1 MIGRTV
7 SHYRVLEKLGGGGM
21 GVVYK
26 AEDTKLGRLA
36 ALKFL
41 VGAGG
46 ARPADEAERRSALQI
61 DPVSLERFKREA
73 CAASALDHPNICT
86 IYEIAEHHGQP
97 FIAMQYLE
105 GQTLKDRIAVGARGA
120 GPPEQG
126 ERRSPLQ
133 MDTLLDLAIQIA
145 DALDAA
151 HQKGIIHRDIKPA
164 NIFITSRGQA
174 KILDFGLAKLTGSA
188 GFQPASQ
195 GQQDAGATAAA
206 DAAGPTASIEPEHL
220 TSPGVTM
227 GTVAYMSPEQ
237 ARGEKLDART
247 DLFSFGVVLYEM
259 ATGKLPFNGTT
270 SAAIFGAILHE
281 APTPPSRLNPDLP
294 PKLEE
299 ILNKAL
305 EKDRDLRCQSAAEI
319 RADLKRLKRDTDSGR
334 SPAGAATFDR
344 QGDET
349 SSPKAP
355 LQRKPSKTID
365 SLLVLPFVNASGD
378 PEMEYLSDGITEAI
392 MNSLAQLPKLRV
404 LPRNTAFRYKGREAD
419 AQGVGRGLN
428 VRAVLT
434 GRVMQR
440 GDALIVSAELM
451 DVAQEAQLWGERYNR
466 KLDDIFEVQ
475 AEVARQ
481 ISEKLRLR
489 LTPEEKKRLA
499 KQPTHNREAYQLFLK
514 AQYFANKWTPEGL
527 RQGMAY
533 ARQAI
538 EADPG
543 YAAAYAWIAFTYVML
558 GMFGSLPPSE
568 AAPKAKAAALRAL
581 EIDESLAEAH
591 TALGLECFYEWD
603 WSGAERSLKRA
614 LEINPNYAWAHSWY
628 GLWLLYMGRHREA
641 LAEVHRSI
649 ELDPLSANFSHTLG
663 LMFYF
668 VRDYDRASEQLQKAL
683 ELDPN
688 LVVAHAVLA
697 RVYSEKGMHKEAI
710 RECDQ
715 ATHLSGGASLSKVT
729 LGAVLA
735 KAGQLDE
742 ARKNLEE
749 LKRQPKLDTLSE
761 VFVAGLHATLGEKDE
776 AFELLEK
783 AYGQHNPWLGR
794 LRFPPFESLRDDPRF
809 ADLCRR
815 IGLPQAPGGG

>member
-1 MIGRTV
+1 
-7 SHYRVLEKLGGGGM
+7 M

-188 GFQPASQ
+188 AFQPASQ

-259 ATGKLPFNGTT
+259 ATGKLPFEGTT

-344 QGDET
+344 HGDET
-349 SSPKAP
+349 NSLKAP
-355 LQRKPSKTID
+355 SQRRPSKTID

-392 MNSLAQLPKLRV
+392 MNSLAQFPKLRV

-419 AQGVGRGLN
+419 AQGVGRELN

-543 YAAAYAWIAFTYVML
+543 YAAAYAWIAFTYGNL
-558 GMFGSLPPSE
+558 ATFGTLPPSE

-581 EIDESLAEAH
+581 EIDESLADAH
-591 TALGLECFYEWD
+591 TALGALQAYYEWD
-603 WSGAERSLKRA
+603 LRGAERSLKRA
-614 LEINPNYAWAHSWY
+614 LELDPNYAWAHYYY
-628 GLWLLYMGRHREA
+628 GYWLLITGGHDEA
-641 LAEVHRSI
+641 LAEMHRSV
-649 ELDPLSANFSHTLG
+649 ELDPLSVNFSNSLG
-663 LMFYF
+663 YLFYLL
-668 VRDYDRASEQLQKAL
+668 RDYDRALEQYQKTL
-683 ELDPN
+683 ELDPKFI
-688 LVVAHAVLA
+688 LAHLGLG
-697 RVYSEKGMHKEAI
+697 RVYSEKGMHEEGI
-710 RECDQ
+710 RESEE
-715 ATHLSGGASLSKVT
+715 AVRLSGGAPYSKASLGLS
-729 LGAVLA
+729 LA

-742 ARKNLEE
+742 AHKILEE
-749 LKRQPKLDTLSE
+749 LKRQPKQENIADHL
-761 VFVAGLHATLGEKDE
+761 VPALHATLGEKDE
-776 AFELLEK
+776 AFAILER
-783 AYGQHNPWLGR
+783 AYEKHNVWLVY
-794 LRFPPFESLRDDPRF
+794 LSTPSFDSLRDDPRF

-815 IGLPQAPGGG
+815 IGLPQAPGRA

>member
-1 MIGRTV
+1 MIGETV
-7 SHYRVLEKLGGGGM
+7 SHYRILEKLGGGGM

-26 AEDTKLGRLA
+26 AEDTKLGRLV

-41 VGAGG
+41 PEEPSKDRQA
-46 ARPADEAERRSALQI
+46 
-61 DPVSLERFKREA
+61 LERFKREA
-73 CAASALDHPNICT
+73 RAASALNHPNVCT
-86 IYEIAEHHGQP
+86 IYDIGEYEGQP
-97 FIAMQYLE
+97 FIAMELLE
-105 GQTLKDRIAVGARGA
+105 GQTLKQCVVGK
-120 GPPEQG
+120 PFKTDE
-126 ERRSPLQ
+126 
-133 MDTLLDLAIQIA
+133 LLDLAIQIA

-151 HQKGIIHRDIKPA
+151 HAKGIVHRDIKPA
-164 NIFITSRGQA
+164 NIFITTRGQA
-174 KILDFGLAKLTGSA
+174 KVLDFGLAKLVPKPTRVAEGIGISALPTGSV
-188 GFQPASQ
+188 
-195 GQQDAGATAAA
+195 
-206 DAAGPTASIEPEHL
+206 EPEHL
-220 TSPGVTM
+220 TSPGVAM

-259 ATGKLPFNGTT
+259 ATGKLPFEGPT

-294 PKLEE
+294 SRLEE

-355 LQRKPSKTID
+355 LQRRPSKTID
-365 SLLVLPFVNASGD
+365 SLFVLPFVNASGD

-419 AQGVGRGLN
+419 AQGVGRELN

-543 YAAAYAWIAFTYVML
+543 YAAAYAWIAFTYGNL
-558 GMFGSLPPSE
+558 ATFGTLPPSE

-581 EIDESLAEAH
+581 EIDESLADAH
-591 TALGLECFYEWD
+591 TALGALQAYYEWD
-603 WSGAERSLKRA
+603 LRGAERSLKRA
-614 LEINPNYAWAHSWY
+614 LELNPNYAWAHYYY
-628 GLWLLYMGRHREA
+628 GYWLLITGGHEEA
-641 LAEVHRSI
+641 LAEMHRSV
-649 ELDPLSANFSHTLG
+649 ELDPLSVNFSSSLG
-663 LMFYF
+663 YLFYLL
-668 VRDYDRASEQLQKAL
+668 RDYDRALEQYQKTL
-683 ELDPN
+683 ELDPKFI
-688 LVVAHAVLA
+688 LAHLTLG
-697 RVYSEKGMHKEAI
+697 RVYSEKGMHEEGI
-710 RECDQ
+710 RESEE
-715 ATHLSGGASLSKVT
+715 AVRLSGGAPYSKASLGLS
-729 LGAVLA
+729 LA

-742 ARKNLEE
+742 AHKILEE
-749 LKRQPKLDTLSE
+749 LKRQPKQENIADHL
-761 VFVAGLHATLGEKDE
+761 VPALHATLGEKDE
-776 AFELLEK
+776 AFAILER
-783 AYGQHNPWLGR
+783 AYEKHNVWLVYLSTPSFDG
-794 LRFPPFESLRDDPRF
+794 LRDDPRF

-815 IGLPQAPGGG
+815 IGLPESVSTQTRDVGKSSSHL

>member
-1 MIGRTV
+1 MVGQTV
-7 SHYRVLEKLGGGGM
+7 SHYRILEKLGGGGM

-26 AEDTKLGRLA
+26 AADTKLNRPV

-41 VGAGG
+41 PEELSKDRQA
-46 ARPADEAERRSALQI
+46 
-61 DPVSLERFKREA
+61 LERFQREA
-73 CAASALDHPNICT
+73 QAASALNHPNICT
-86 IYEIAEHHGQP
+86 IYDIDEHEGQP
-97 FIAMQYLE
+97 FIAMECLE
-105 GQTLKDRIAVGARGA
+105 GQTLKQHIAGKPFRVD
-120 GPPEQG
+120 E
-126 ERRSPLQ
+126 
-133 MDTLLDLAIQIA
+133 LLDLAIQVA

-164 NIFITSRGQA
+164 NIFVTHRGQA
-174 KILDFGLAKLTGSA
+174 KILDFGLAKLTGLGTRGS
-188 GFQPASQ
+188 GF
-195 GQQDAGATAAA
+195 GKDAAA
-206 DAAGPTASIEPEHL
+206 TAGPTVSIEPEHL
-220 TSPGVTM
+220 TSPGGAL

-237 ARGEKLDART
+237 ARGQELDART

-259 ATGKLPFNGTT
+259 ATGKLPFEGPT

-319 RADLKRLKRDTDSGR
+319 RADLKRLKRDADSGR

-344 QGDET
+344 HGDET
-349 SSPKAP
+349 NSLKAP
-355 LQRKPSKTID
+355 SQRRSSKTID

-419 AQGVGRGLN
+419 AQGVGRELN

-543 YAAAYAWIAFTYVML
+543 YAAAYAWIAFTYGNL
-558 GMFGSLPPSE
+558 ATFGTLPPSE

-581 EIDESLAEAH
+581 EIDESLADAH
-591 TALGLECFYEWD
+591 TALGALQAYYEWD
-603 WSGAERSLKRA
+603 LRGAERSLKRA
-614 LEINPNYAWAHSWY
+614 LELDPNYAWAHYYY
-628 GLWLLYMGRHREA
+628 GYWLLITGGHDEA
-641 LAEVHRSI
+641 LAEMHRSV
-649 ELDPLSANFSHTLG
+649 ELDPLSVNFSNSLG
-663 LMFYF
+663 YLFYLL
-668 VRDYDRASEQLQKAL
+668 RDYDRALEQYQKTL
-683 ELDPN
+683 ELDPKFI
-688 LVVAHAVLA
+688 LAHLGLG
-697 RVYSEKGMHKEAI
+697 RVYSEKGMHEEGI
-710 RECDQ
+710 RESEE
-715 ATHLSGGASLSKVT
+715 AVRLSGGAPYSKASLGLS
-729 LGAVLA
+729 LA

-742 ARKNLEE
+742 AHKILEE
-749 LKRQPKLDTLSE
+749 LKRQPKQENIADHL
-761 VFVAGLHATLGEKDE
+761 VPALHATLGEKDE
-776 AFELLEK
+776 AFAILER
-783 AYGQHNPWLGR
+783 AYEKHNVWLVY
-794 LRFPPFESLRDDPRF
+794 LSTPSFDSLRDDPRF

-815 IGLPQAPGGG
+815 IGLPQAPGRG

>member
-1 MIGRTV
+1 MVGQTV
-7 SHYRVLEKLGGGGM
+7 SHYRILEKLGGGGM

-26 AEDTKLGRLA
+26 AADTKLNRPV

-41 VGAGG
+41 PEELSKDRQA
-46 ARPADEAERRSALQI
+46 
-61 DPVSLERFKREA
+61 LERFQREA
-73 CAASALDHPNICT
+73 QAASALNHPNICT
-86 IYEIAEHHGQP
+86 IYDIDEHEGQP
-97 FIAMQYLE
+97 FIAMECLE
-105 GQTLKDRIAVGARGA
+105 GQTLKQHIAGKPFRVD
-120 GPPEQG
+120 E
-126 ERRSPLQ
+126 
-133 MDTLLDLAIQIA
+133 LLDLAIQVA

-164 NIFITSRGQA
+164 NIFVTHRGQA
-174 KILDFGLAKLTGSA
+174 KILDFGLAKLTGLGTRGS
-188 GFQPASQ
+188 GF
-195 GQQDAGATAAA
+195 GKDAAA
-206 DAAGPTASIEPEHL
+206 TAGPTVSIEPEHL
-220 TSPGVTM
+220 TSPGGAL

-237 ARGEKLDART
+237 ARGQELDART

-259 ATGKLPFNGTT
+259 ATGKLPFEGPT

-319 RADLKRLKRDTDSGR
+319 RADLKRLKRDADSGR

-344 QGDET
+344 HGDET
-349 SSPKAP
+349 NSLKAP
-355 LQRKPSKTID
+355 SQRRSSKTID

-419 AQGVGRGLN
+419 AQGVGRELN

-466 KLDDIFEVQ
+466 KLEDIFEVQ

-499 KQPTHNREAYQLFLK
+499 KQPTQNREAYQLFLK
-514 AQYFANKWTPEGL
+514 AQYYANKWTPEGL

-543 YAAAYAWIAFTYVML
+543 YATAYAWIAFTYVML

-581 EIDESLAEAH
+581 EIDETVAEAH
-591 TALGLECFYEWD
+591 TALGAVECFYEWN

-614 LEINPNYAWAHSWY
+614 LELDPNYASAHSWY
-628 GLWLLYMGRHREA
+628 GLWLLFMGRHREA
-641 LAEVHRSI
+641 LAEAHRSV

-697 RVYSEKGMHKEAI
+697 RVYSEKGMHEEAI

-715 ATHLSGGASLSKVT
+715 AAHLSGGASLSKVT

-735 KAGQLDE
+735 KAGRLDE
-742 ARKNLEE
+742 AVKILEE
-749 LKRQPKLDTLSE
+749 LKRQPKLDILFE

-815 IGLPQAPGGG
+815 IGLPQAPGRG

>member
-1 MIGRTV
+1 
-7 SHYRVLEKLGGGGM
+7 
-21 GVVYK
+21 
-26 AEDTKLGRLA
+26 
-36 ALKFL
+36 
-41 VGAGG
+41 
-46 ARPADEAERRSALQI
+46 
-61 DPVSLERFKREA
+61 
-73 CAASALDHPNICT
+73 
-86 IYEIAEHHGQP
+86 
-97 FIAMQYLE
+97 
-105 GQTLKDRIAVGARGA
+105 
-120 GPPEQG
+120 
-126 ERRSPLQ
+126 
-133 MDTLLDLAIQIA
+133 
-145 DALDAA
+145 
-151 HQKGIIHRDIKPA
+151 
-164 NIFITSRGQA
+164 
-174 KILDFGLAKLTGSA
+174 
-188 GFQPASQ
+188 
-195 GQQDAGATAAA
+195 
-206 DAAGPTASIEPEHL
+206 
-220 TSPGVTM
+220 M

-237 ARGEKLDART
+237 ARGQELDART

-259 ATGKLPFNGTT
+259 ATGKLPFEGTT

-334 SPAGAATFDR
+334 SPAGSATFDR
-344 QGDET
+344 HGDET
-349 SSPKAP
+349 NSLKAP
-355 LQRKPSKTID
+355 SQRRPSKTID

-392 MNSLAQLPKLRV
+392 MNSLAQFPKLRV

-419 AQGVGRGLN
+419 AQGVGRELN

-543 YAAAYAWIAFTYVML
+543 YAAAYAWIAFTYGNL
-558 GMFGSLPPSE
+558 ATFGTLPPSE

-581 EIDESLAEAH
+581 EIDESLADAH
-591 TALGLECFYEWD
+591 TALGALQAYYEWD
-603 WSGAERSLKRA
+603 LRGAERSLKRA
-614 LEINPNYAWAHSWY
+614 LELNPNYAWAHYYY
-628 GLWLLYMGRHREA
+628 GYWLLITGGHDEA
-641 LAEVHRSI
+641 LAEMHRSV
-649 ELDPLSANFSHTLG
+649 ELDPLSVNFSSSLG
-663 LMFYF
+663 YLFYLL
-668 VRDYDRASEQLQKAL
+668 RDYDRALEQLQKTL
-683 ELDPN
+683 ELDPKFI
-688 LVVAHAVLA
+688 LAHLGLG
-697 RVYSEKGMHKEAI
+697 RVYSEKGMHEEGI
-710 RECDQ
+710 RESEE
-715 ATHLSGGASLSKVT
+715 AVRLSGGAPYSKASLGLS
-729 LGAVLA
+729 LA

-742 ARKNLEE
+742 AHKILEE
-749 LKRQPKLDTLSE
+749 LKRQPKQENIADHL
-761 VFVAGLHATLGEKDE
+761 VPALHATLGEKDE
-776 AFELLEK
+776 AFAILER
-783 AYGQHNPWLGR
+783 AYEKHNVWLVY
-794 LRFPPFESLRDDPRF
+794 LSTPSFDSLRDDPRF

-815 IGLPQAPGGG
+815 IGLPQAPGRA